1 MSKPLSELPPETV
14 ERWRKRYMPPFADR
28 PDLKHVDN
36 AFREAQRIREEALT
50 KVEEAKGEAETILQR
65 HLMKRM
71 HPHMLPTEKLYEC
84 PKCHQK
90 WRQSEL
96 NYSIKGRG
104 KHKKKV
110 AWCPHCNLQIFPEGD
125 EALKHPIIPVRD
137 KMLKVTFVNN
147 NSEEEK

>member
-14 ERWRKRYMPPFADR
+14 ERWRKLMPPLADR
-28 PDLKHVDN
+28 PDLKQVD
-36 AFREAQRIREEALT
+36 ATYREAQRVRQESLA
-50 KVEEAKGEAETILQR
+50 KVEEAKSKAEAILQQ
-65 HLMKRM
+65 HSMKRM

-84 PKCHQK
+84 PKCRRK
-90 WRQSEL
+90 WMQSEL

-110 AWCPHCNLQIFPEGD
+110 AWCPHCNLPIFPEGD

-137 KMLKVTFVNN
+137 KKITATFKEI
-147 NSEEEK
+147 S